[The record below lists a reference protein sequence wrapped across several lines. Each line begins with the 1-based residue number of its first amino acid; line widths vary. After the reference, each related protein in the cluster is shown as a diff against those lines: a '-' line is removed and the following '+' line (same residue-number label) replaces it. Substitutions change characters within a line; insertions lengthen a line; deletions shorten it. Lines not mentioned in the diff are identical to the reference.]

1 MLKITGKVHSS
12 KKAFTLLEIILA
24 MAIMV
29 IVIPLVFGT
38 FYLIQ
43 VSHAKVAILNDAKD
57 YASLNSMAINNLL
70 TNSSAARASGS
81 VDASYVASLY
91 ADANGDV
98 YIRHSG
104 STTEVYDYPH
114 YKLADGTQKWKLEL
128 SFQVNALSK
137 TVTYTIDVYDN
148 SNPSATTPYYSL
160 QSSVFLPNGNRN
172 ETEQLES
179 STGTYINFSNPV
191 LP

>member
-1 MLKITGKVHSS
+1 MRKLIRKAHSS

-24 MAIMV
+24 MAILV

-43 VSHAKVAILNDAKD
+43 VSHARVAILNDAKD
-57 YASLNSMAINNLL
+57 YAALNSMAINNLL

-81 VDASYVASLY
+81 PDSSYVASLY

-98 YIRHSG
+98 YVRQGG
-104 STTEVYDYPH
+104 STSMLYDYPH
-114 YKLADGTQKWKLEL
+114 YTLADGSQKWRLEL
-128 SFQVNALSK
+128 SFNVNSFSK

-148 SNPSATTPYYSL
+148 ANPSAGVPFYSL
-160 QSSVFLPNGNRN
+160 ESSVFLPNGNRN

-179 STGTYINFSNPV
+179 GTGSCINFTNPV
-191 LP
+191 I